1 MRRRLLTAATLTT
14 VTLLTLGTAA
24 HAGEITGTG
33 EDTPI
38 RDYTAN
44 SLCAFSGLNDHTGFF
59 EGKTQNWGQIPKEFR
74 DILRAEG
81 ESPGVLCNA
90 HLVPVRGGGDH

>member
-1 MRRRLLTAATLTT
+1 MNKKLLTGASLSAAM
-14 VTLLTLGTAA
+14 LLGLGTGA

-44 SLCAFSGLNDHTGFF
+44 SICAFSGLNDDTGFF
-59 EGKTQNWGQIPKEFR
+59 EGKTQNWGQIPKELR

-81 ESPGVLCNA
+81 EAPGTACNA
-90 HLVPVRGGGDH
+90 HLNPTRGAGN